1 MGPAQGNLAL
11 ARRYLV
17 KQFEATCRTG
27 YAIRMQNDGNDDPAE
42 SDEQLIRKALC
53 KLDDAPLC
61 QKQINLTVAVLYQ
74 RHAEHL
80 LAFIQTRVRNP
91 ATSDDIAQETWIK
104 IAKALARFHGDHF
117 RAWTFTIARNEITN
131 YFRKNKIATLLPD
144 VETPGPCIEDGDAD
158 PFLDALG
165 DCLQSLIPARAAI
178 VRLAMEGY
186 RHQDIAE
193 RLNIP
198 VDTVST
204 RYHRGKNDLRECIQ
218 GKIE

>member
-1 MGPAQGNLAL
+1 MCQL
-11 ARRYLV
+11 
-17 KQFEATCRTG
+17 KQKKV
-27 YAIRMQNDGNDDPAE
+27 I
-42 SDEQLIRKALC
+42 
-53 KLDDAPLC
+53 
-61 QKQINLTVAVLYQ
+61 
-74 RHAEHL
+74 
-80 LAFIQTRVRNP
+80 
-91 ATSDDIAQETWIK
+91 TS
-104 IAKALARFHGDHF
+104 
-117 RAWTFTIARNEITN
+117 
-131 YFRKNKIATLLPD
+131 LPD

-178 VRLAMEGY
+178 VRLVMEGY

-204 RYHRGKNDLRECIQ
+204 RYHRSKNDLRECIQ